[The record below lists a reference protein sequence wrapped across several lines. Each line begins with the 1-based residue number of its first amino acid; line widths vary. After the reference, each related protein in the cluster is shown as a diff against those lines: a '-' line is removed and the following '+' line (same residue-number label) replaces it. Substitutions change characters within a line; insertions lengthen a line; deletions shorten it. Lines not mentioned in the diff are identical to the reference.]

1 MATEATS
8 DEKKSKGLKIVVL
21 GAGAVGKSAITLR
34 MVSNDFRKEY
44 DPTIEDSYA
53 CSVMVDGKAEMLDI
67 LDTAGQEQFSSLLD
81 HWIRD
86 AEGFLLVYA
95 INSFVSFEHAKK
107 LYDKIQHNKEDST
120 INLILLGNKC
130 DLPDNDRAVRFED
143 GKEYSN
149 ELNCT
154 FFECSAKSNINIASA
169 FEALVTNARKMNAPG
184 PTASQSCP
192 CVLL

>member
-1 MATEATS
+1 MVDDNNQS
-8 DEKKSKGLKIVVL
+8 KGSKGLKIVVL

-44 DPTIEDSYA
+44 DPTIEDSYTV
-53 CSVMVDGKAEMLDI
+53 SLLVDGKAEILDI

-95 INSFVSFEHAKK
+95 INSFVSFEYAKK
-107 LYDKIQHNKEDST
+107 LFDKIQHNKEDTT

-130 DLPDNDRAVRFED
+130 DLPDNDRVVRYED
-143 GKEYSN
+143 GKEYSS
-149 ELNCT
+149 ELQCN
-154 FFECSAKSNINIASA
+154 FFECSAKDNINVTEA
-169 FEALVTNARKMNAPG
+169 FETLVRNARKSKSGQEENH
-184 PTASQSCP
+184 SP
-192 CVLL
+192 CCLML